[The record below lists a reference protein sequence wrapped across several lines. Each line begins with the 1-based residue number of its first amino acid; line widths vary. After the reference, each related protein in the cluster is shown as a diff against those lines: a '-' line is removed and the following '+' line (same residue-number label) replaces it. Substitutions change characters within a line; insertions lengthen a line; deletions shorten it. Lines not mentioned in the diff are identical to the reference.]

1 MTFEAFANAT
11 EPFQIRTSMPR
22 TSLIGAQQSR
32 SHWTAEV
39 QEMLRGADRVM
50 QLLQNRLFL
59 VNVICIKTKEKL
71 PCAGLFVET
80 S

>member
-1 MTFEAFANAT
+1 
-11 EPFQIRTSMPR
+11 
-22 TSLIGAQQSR
+22 
-32 SHWTAEV
+32 
-39 QEMLRGADRVM
+39 MLRGADRVM